1 MAQPIS
7 SLVKASLGTFYN
19 LLESFQ
25 FEDVQNGVHGD
36 EIALSRLS
44 DELGRLRVLPDTSRI
59 KDQNERLLNSLQLS
73 LGEIQDML
81 ADQSEDVEQA
91 IEDPNEL
98 EELYNEIRTIID
110 GLYQLSY

>member
-1 MAQPIS
+1 MSISYSVLYQATVRDVRLHLMAQPIS

-44 DELGRLRVLPDTSRI
+44 DELGRLRV
-59 KDQNERLLNSLQLS
+59 
-73 LGEIQDML
+73 
-81 ADQSEDVEQA
+81 
-91 IEDPNEL
+91 
-98 EELYNEIRTIID
+98 
-110 GLYQLSY
+110 